1 MVSIIITIMTL
12 LGLQLSSVSSYVPQ
26 LQAYRISRDGE
37 AKLDCNVI
45 CIIKSILI
53 CVLLLLFFVFTVIV
67 LWDCYMRKF
76 KK

>member
-1 MVSIIITIMTL
+1 MTL
-12 LGLQLSSVSSYVPQ
+12 LGLQLSSVNSYVPR

-53 CVLLLLFFVFTVIV
+53 CILLLLFFVLTVIV